1 VSVAI
6 DLAGTRL
13 LVVGGSAGIG
23 RSLAVVAAAAGAD
36 VAVVGRSQEKLAEVV
51 DAAEGI
57 TAITADIRDPD
68 RCAGL
73 VREAVDALGGLEALV
88 VSSAVSPLAPL
99 DSVSAETWQDVMT
112 TNTIAPALIT
122 QAALDHLE
130 PGGVVTFISSISVGL
145 GHHGLSSYSASK
157 AALDRT
163 VRSWQMERPE
173 YRFVKLAVGS
183 TIGTDFTRDFDAG
196 LAGELYPKWLASSV
210 IHEQYMEVDDLGRT
224 IAELIAM
231 LLAHP
236 GLTMPELTIT
246 PPGPMMALDNEALSG
261 MLEQTVGTTSA

>member
-1 VSVAI
+1 MSVTI
-6 DLAGTRL
+6 DLSGKRM

-23 RSLAVVAAAAGAD
+23 RSLAITAAAEGAA
-36 VAVVGRSQEKLAEVV
+36 VAVVGRSEEKLAEVV
-51 DAAEGI
+51 AAGGV
-57 TAITADIRDPD
+57 TAISADIRDPE

-73 VREAVDALGGLEALV
+73 VEEAVDALGGLDAVV

-122 QAALDHLE
+122 QASLDHLE

-196 LAGELYPKWLASSV
+196 LAGELYPKWLASAV

-224 IAELIAM
+224 IAELLAM